1 MWTTCGL
8 CWLFGRNVEGQIGN
22 GMHGNGSNVREPH
35 LFQNTENA
43 LQKRTKIVD
52 GSCGQF
58 HTVLMTKSGGIWVF
72 GQGNTLQSIHD
83 KPLFIRCGDKNV
95 VRVIVGCKETVVFAV

>member
-1 MWTTCGL
+1 MMVDCAGCL
-8 CWLFGRNVEGQIGN
+8 DGMLSGQIEN

-43 LQKRTKIVD
+43 LQKRTQFVD

-72 GQGNTLQSIHD
+72 GRGHKSPRWLDAATTHSI
-83 KPLFIRCGDKNV
+83 
-95 VRVIVGCKETVVFAV
+95 E